1 MWTCD
6 HISWKI
12 KREKSREGGVN
23 MSDKTTYE
31 SLDNRIAPEAL
42 TEDHTKGLQL

>member
-1 MWTCD
+1 
-6 HISWKI
+6 
-12 KREKSREGGVN
+12 

>member
-1 MWTCD
+1 
-6 HISWKI
+6 
-12 KREKSREGGVN
+12 

-42 TEDHTKGLQL
+42 DGRPYERTRGRRRTCGEIAGRL

>member
-1 MWTCD
+1 
-6 HISWKI
+6 
-12 KREKSREGGVN
+12 

-42 TEDHTKGLQL
+42 TEDHTKGLAVSANRDSAPAELPLASTA

>member
-1 MWTCD
+1 
-6 HISWKI
+6 
-12 KREKSREGGVN
+12 

-42 TEDHTKGLQL
+42 TKDHTKGITWSNHGRNWI

>member
-1 MWTCD
+1 
-6 HISWKI
+6 
-12 KREKSREGGVN
+12 

-31 SLDNRIAPEAL
+31 SLDNRIAPETL